1 MEENKVV
8 WYKDKKLIA
17 GIFLVML
24 STAMGFYGKGLLG
37 IFFVKLIAKLYEPFY
52 LLTGLSVYALS
63 FIVLLAGIFL
73 IGMETIKMIKYKIQH
88 HVKRTVRGTY
98 EYTKKFPKKA
108 AHHTRKGYD
117 KIAVTSKKLVQ
128 RMK

>member
-37 IFFVKLIAKLYEPFY
+37 IFFVKLIAKR
-52 LLTGLSVYALS
+52 LSVP
-63 FIVLLAGIFL
+63 L
-73 IGMETIKMIKYKIQH
+73 IMLVT
-88 HVKRTVRGTY
+88 VK
-98 EYTKKFPKKA
+98 PKVNVEHK
-108 AHHTRKGYD
+108 D
-117 KIAVTSKKLVQ
+117 
-128 RMK
+128 